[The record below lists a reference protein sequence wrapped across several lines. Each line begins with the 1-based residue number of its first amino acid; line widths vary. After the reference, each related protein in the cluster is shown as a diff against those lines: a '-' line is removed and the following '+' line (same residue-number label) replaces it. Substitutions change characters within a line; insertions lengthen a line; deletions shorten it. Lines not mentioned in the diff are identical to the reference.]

1 MARGLLLVEEQHAH
15 GALRG
20 VVDDEQTVPAC
31 REGRSAVLHRDLA
44 LGIATDNEGAVPA
57 AAALA
62 AVRGLVLTGG
72 EDVAPDRYGA
82 TPHPRLGDV
91 DPVRDAAELALIAAA
106 RSRRL
111 PILAICRGIQILNV
125 ALGGTLYQDLDSERP
140 SLVSHSD
147 ETTQHAVRVAAG
159 SLLERTL
166 GMRSATVNSRHHQA
180 IRDLA
185 PCLKAVAWA
194 DDGVIEAAEPADAN
208 AAWMVAVQW
217 HPEDLTERALFDGFA
232 RAVA

>member
-1 MARGLLLVEEQHAH
+1 MTTAPPVAVTAPRRLVDGRERVTLNTTYVQ
-15 GALRG
+15 AL
-20 VVDDEQTVPAC
+20 
-31 REGRSAVLHRDLA
+31 
-44 LGIATDNEGAVPA
+44 EGAGLVPLAVPTMLA
-57 AAALA
+57 ADRAGAALA
-62 AVRGLVLTGG
+62 VVRGLVLTGG

-82 TPHPRLGDV
+82 APHPRLGEV

-106 RSRRL
+106 RKRGM

-140 SLVSHSD
+140 GPVPHTGGGDASR
-147 ETTQHAVRVAAG
+147 HAVRVKAG
-159 SLLERTL
+159 SLLEQTL
-166 GMRSATVNSRHHQA
+166 GTRSAAVNSRHHQA

-185 PCLKAVAWA
+185 PGLKAVAWA
-194 DDGVIEAAEPADAN
+194 DDGVIEGAEPADPRAP
-208 AAWMVAVQW
+208 WMVAVQW

>member
-1 MARGLLLVEEQHAH
+1 MTQAQPVAVTAPRRMVDGRERVTLNTAYVRALETAGL
-15 GALRG
+15 
-20 VVDDEQTVPAC
+20 VP
-31 REGRSAVLHRDLA
+31 L
-44 LGIATDNEGAVPA
+44 AVPTMVAADRA

-140 SLVSHSD
+140 SLVPHSD

-217 HPEDLTERALFDGFA
+217 HPEDLTERALFEGFA

>member
-1 MARGLLLVEEQHAH
+1 MAVTAPRRMVDGRERVTLNTAYVRALETAGL
-15 GALRG
+15 
-20 VVDDEQTVPAC
+20 VP
-31 REGRSAVLHRDLA
+31 L
-44 LGIATDNEGAVPA
+44 AVPTMVAADRA

-232 RAVA
+232 RAVG

>member
-1 MARGLLLVEEQHAH
+1 MKPAPAVAVTAPRRLVEGRERVTLNTAYVR
-15 GALRG
+15 AL
-20 VVDDEQTVPAC
+20 
-31 REGRSAVLHRDLA
+31 
-44 LGIATDNEGAVPA
+44 EGAGLVPLAVPTMLA
-57 AAALA
+57 ADRAGAALA

-72 EDVAPDRYGA
+72 EDVAPARYGA
-82 TPHPRLGDV
+82 APHPRLGDV

-106 RSRRL
+106 RARGL

-140 SLVSHSD
+140 GPAPHND
-147 ETTQHAVRVAAG
+147 ETGRHPVHVEAG
-159 SLLERTL
+159 SLLERAL
-166 GMRSATVNSRHHQA
+166 GARSASVNSRHHQA

-185 PCLKAVAWA
+185 PGLKAVAWA
-194 DDGVIEAAEPADAN
+194 DDGIIEGAEPSDAKEP
-208 AAWMVAVQW
+208 WMVAVQW

>member
-1 MARGLLLVEEQHAH
+1 M
-15 GALRG
+15 
-20 VVDDEQTVPAC
+20 TPPPAPAVAVTAP
-31 REGRSAVLHRDLA
+31 RRMVEGRERVTLNTAYVRA
-44 LGIATDNEGAVPA
+44 LERAGLVPLAVPTILAPERA
-57 AAALA
+57 AAALQG
-62 AVRGLVLTGG
+62 VRGLVLTGG
-72 EDVAPDRYGA
+72 EDVAPARYGA
-82 TPHPRLGDV
+82 QPHERLGAV
-91 DPVRDAAELALIAAA
+91 DPDRDAAELALIAAA
-106 RSRRL
+106 RAQRL

-140 SLVSHSD
+140 GPVSHSSD
-147 ETTQHAVRVAAG
+147 TSTHGVRVEAG

-166 GMRSATVNSRHHQA
+166 GARAATVNSRHHQA

-185 PCLKAVAWA
+185 PDLRAVAWA
-194 DDGVIEAAEPADAN
+194 DDGVIEAAEPADPA